1 MLHPP
6 PIVLTQS
13 ETIESIFETK
23 KMSFLDSPWLKLNG
37 DASVVD
43 DYLEK
48 KPIYSWWF
56 IVHFF
61 NVLFRAVGQVFNFWD
76 L

>member
-1 MLHPP
+1 
-6 PIVLTQS
+6 
-13 ETIESIFETK
+13 
-23 KMSFLDSPWLKLNG
+23 MSFLDSPWLKLNG

-61 NVLFRAVGQVFNFWD
+61 NVLFRAVGQVFIFWD